1 MRTKVCYAKMPTMPR
16 RQLASTSFSQLKLA
30 LAVVFNNS
38 WSNNNNK
45 RNTRLLGAVKST
57 THKHTHTV
65 PTKSMRPLS
74 TLVALSFSLRRCE
87 VYCVVCALVLLA
99 GVQTKLTRRKLDK
112 LHANMAAELTS
123 WQAEGQQKHC
133 AGVDGPTTLT
143 SWKPQ
148 KLIMKIFTLRLSF
161 WLLVTLLS

>member
-16 RQLASTSFSQLKLA
+16 RQQTSTSFSQLKLP

-57 THKHTHTV
+57 THTA

-74 TLVALSFSLRRCE
+74 TLVALSFLLRRCE

-123 WQAEGQQKHC
+123 WQAEGQQEHR